1 MSESERNVMKALT
14 VILML
19 SGMLVSQSVEDI
31 LERVDNNAVVT
42 TARYTATMVISLG
55 GKVREK
61 TFFGYTEGK
70 ERTYMEFTAPARD
83 YGTRILKLGDEM
95 WIYIPAV
102 EKATKIAGHMLRQS
116 MMGSDF
122 SYEDVAENRRLEEL
136 YDAEIL
142 GIDTIDDRPCHKLR
156 LTARVDEV
164 AYALR
169 VVWIDTDEYIALKTE
184 LYAKSGKLMKEVT
197 VSEFRKIGGHNY
209 PTRVKMVNKLRQN
222 TYTELILEDVQLDA
236 ALPERVFTKAHL
248 ERQ

>member
-1 MSESERNVMKALT
+1 MKIMT
-14 VILML
+14 VLMML
-19 SGMLVSQSVEDI
+19 SSMLVTQSVEEI
-31 LERVDNNAVVT
+31 LNRVDDNTVVT
-42 TARYTATMVISLG
+42 TTRYTATMVISLA

-70 ERTYMEFTAPARD
+70 DRTYMEFTAPARD

-95 WIYIPAV
+95 WIYLPAV

-136 YDAEIL
+136 YHAELL
-142 GIDTIDDRPCHKLR
+142 GTDTIGDRPCHKLR

-164 AYALR
+164 TYALR
-169 VVWIDTDEYIALKTE
+169 VVWIDSDEYIALKTE

-197 VSEFRKIGGHNY
+197 VSEFQNIGGHNY
-209 PTRVKMVNKLRQN
+209 PTRVRMVNKLRQD
-222 TYTELILEDVQLDA
+222 TYTELILDDVHLDA
-236 ALPERVFTKAHL
+236 PLPDRVFTRAHL